1 MKTVVCVVECAGF
14 AVGRVAAVVAV
25 GTSGVTVVDVITKIV
40 AGAIIVAVIVV
51 AALVTLD
58 VVL

>member
-14 AVGRVAAVVAV
+14 AVGWVAAVVAV